1 MWYTGLIQ
9 FQSVWSQDFCAY
21 RQKYFIIY
29 LEEQKT
35 GIAKQVWKR
44 KHNVGGIALPYLK
57 TLYSCSNH
65 VCSIGKRLDTK
76 IIGKE

>member
-44 KHNVGGIALPYLK
+44 KQLK
-57 TLYSCSNH
+57 LN
-65 VCSIGKRLDTK
+65 
-76 IIGKE
+76 